1 MAVNEPLP
9 SVETK
14 ITQPQK
20 PRSGTVAHDLI
31 INVLGTRFS
40 ITAGED
46 PECLDE
52 VLAQYRFAVVN
63 TQNISG
69 MKDPLQVAIL
79 TGFLL
84 CDEINKMK
92 LQVKEEQK
100 YSENELNRI
109 IKKLATRIDQLL
121 VREIEPKND

>member
-1 MAVNEPLP
+1 
-9 SVETK
+9 
-14 ITQPQK
+14 
-20 PRSGTVAHDLI
+20 
-31 INVLGTRFS
+31 
-40 ITAGED
+40 
-46 PECLDE
+46 
-52 VLAQYRFAVVN
+52 
-63 TQNISG
+63 

-109 IKKLATRIDQLL
+109 IKKLAARVDQLL